1 MVNDVTAAQPSN
13 LNLPN
18 VLTTLRIVL
27 VPFFAVALLIDGGTS
42 IAWRLVAF
50 AIFVVAMV
58 TDKIDGDIARKRGL
72 ITDFGKIADPIAD
85 KAMTGMAFIGLAII
99 YDNPWWWAMTIVVEL
114 REWSV
119 TVLRLSI
126 LKKVVIAADQLGKI
140 KTTFQAVGLSFLI
153 LPLMDSDLPGWMQT
167 PAEILWWM
175 ALVLVGVAVAL
186 TIVSGVQFFLG
197 VWRQRHA
204 LRGEPADGPSAHQP

>member
-1 MVNDVTAAQPSN
+1 VNDVTARPSN

-18 VLTTLRIVL
+18 VLTTLRIAL
-27 VPFFAVALLIDGGTS
+27 VPFFAIALLIEDGTS
-42 IAWRLVAF
+42 IAWRLTAF
-50 AIFVVAMV
+50 AIFVGAMV

-85 KAMTGMAFIGLAII
+85 KAMTGMAFIGLAVI

-119 TVLRLSI
+119 TILRLSI
-126 LKKVVIAADQLGKI
+126 LKKMVIAADQLGKL
-140 KTTFQAVGLSFLI
+140 KTTFQAVGLSGLV
-153 LPLMDSDLPGWMQT
+153 LPLLDSDLPDWMQT
-167 PAEILWWM
+167 PGEVLWWIAL
-175 ALVLVGVAVAL
+175 ALVGIAVAL

-197 VWRQRHA
+197 VWRQRHT
-204 LRGEPADGPSAHQP
+204 LRGEPAQTAD

>member
-1 MVNDVTAAQPSN
+1 VNDVTAKPRN

-42 IAWRLVAF
+42 IAWRLTAF
-50 AIFVVAMV
+50 AIFAVAMI

-99 YDNPWWWAMTIVVEL
+99 YDNVWWWVVTIVVL
-114 REWSV
+114 VREWSV
-119 TVLRLSI
+119 TLLRLSV
-126 LKKVVIAADQLGKI
+126 LKKTVIAADQLGKW
-140 KTTFQAVGLSFLI
+140 KTTFQAVGLSGLI
-153 LPLMDSDLPGWMQT
+153 LPLMDSDLPDWMQV
-167 PAEILWWM
+167 PAEILWWI
-175 ALVLVGVAVAL
+175 ALILVGVAVAL
-186 TIVSGVQFFLG
+186 TIISGVQFFLG
-197 VWRQRHA
+197 VWRQRHT
-204 LRGEPADGPSAHQP
+204 LKGEPADGPS

>member
-1 MVNDVTAAQPSN
+1 VNDVTAAQPSN

-42 IAWRLVAF
+42 ITWRLVAF

-126 LKKVVIAADQLGKI
+126 LKKVVIASDQLGKI

-167 PAEILWWM
+167 PAEILWWI
-175 ALVLVGVAVAL
+175 ALVLVGIAVAL

-197 VWRQRHA
+197 VWRQRHL
-204 LRGEPADGPSAHQP
+204 LRGEPVDGPS

>member
-1 MVNDVTAAQPSN
+1 VNDVTAKPRN

-42 IAWRLVAF
+42 IAWRLTAF
-50 AIFVVAMV
+50 AIFAVAMI

-99 YDNPWWWAMTIVVEL
+99 YDNVWWWVVTIVVL
-114 REWSV
+114 VREWSV
-119 TVLRLSI
+119 TLLRLSV
-126 LKKVVIAADQLGKI
+126 LKKTVIAADQLGKW
-140 KTTFQAVGLSFLI
+140 KTTFQAVGLSGLI
-153 LPLMDSDLPGWMQT
+153 LPLMDPDLPDWLET
-167 PAEILWWM
+167 PAEVLWW
-175 ALVLVGVAVAL
+175 ASLVLVFVAVAL
-186 TIVSGVQFFLG
+186 TIISGVQFFLG
-197 VWRQRHA
+197 VWRQRHT
-204 LRGEPADGPSAHQP
+204 LRGEPAGGSS

>member
-1 MVNDVTAAQPSN
+1 MNDVTAKPSN

-27 VPFFAVALLIDGGTS
+27 VPFFAIALLIDGGTS
-42 IAWRLVAF
+42 IAWRLTAF
-50 AIFVVAMV
+50 VIFGVAMI

-119 TVLRLSI
+119 TLLRLSV
-126 LKKVVIAADQLGKI
+126 LKKTVIAADQLGKW
-140 KTTFQAVGLSFLI
+140 KTTFQAVGLSGLI
-153 LPLMDSDLPGWMQT
+153 LPLMDSDLPDWMQT
-167 PAEILWWM
+167 PAEILWWI
-175 ALVLVGVAVAL
+175 ALVLVAVAVVL
-186 TIVSGVQFFLG
+186 TIISGVQFFLG

-204 LRGEPADGPSAHQP
+204 LRGDA